1 MIDTRRWQG
10 RGELASIDASRRKM
24 TGKRGTSGSSCVDRS
39 EGRDD
44 PSAAGGALGV
54 SSDAKDEPKR
64 GAAAAPSCQLPVVSR
79 QEEET
84 IATEENE
91 GRLATHADAEG
102 GAR

>member
-1 MIDTRRWQG
+1 
-10 RGELASIDASRRKM
+10 M
-24 TGKRGTSGSSCVDRS
+24 TGKRGTSGSSFVDRS

-79 QEEET
+79 QEEKT
-84 IATEENE
+84 DVNEENE
-91 GRLATHADAEG
+91 GRPATHADAK
-102 GAR
+102 ARGR

>member
-1 MIDTRRWQG
+1 MF
-10 RGELASIDASRRKM
+10 
-24 TGKRGTSGSSCVDRS
+24 VDRS

-44 PSAAGGALGV
+44 PSGAGGALGV